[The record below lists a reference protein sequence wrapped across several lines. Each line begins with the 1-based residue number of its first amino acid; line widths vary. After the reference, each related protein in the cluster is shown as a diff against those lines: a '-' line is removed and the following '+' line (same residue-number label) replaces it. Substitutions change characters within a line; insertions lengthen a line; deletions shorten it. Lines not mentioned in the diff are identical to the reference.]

1 MREIIIDLD
10 KKQYHMLARAILDDL
25 YEMKSRNNRE
35 EPYELEKD
43 SPNIEQVETVSIPIL
58 SNNQALESVSE
69 SMTS

>member
-25 YEMKSRNNRE
+25 YEMKSRHNRE

-43 SPNIEQVETVSIPIL
+43 RPNIEQVETVSIPIL